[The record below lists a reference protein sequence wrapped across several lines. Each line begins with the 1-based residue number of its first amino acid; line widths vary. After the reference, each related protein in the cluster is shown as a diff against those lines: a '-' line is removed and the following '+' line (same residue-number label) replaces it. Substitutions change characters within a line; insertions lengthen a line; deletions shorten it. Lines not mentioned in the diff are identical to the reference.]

1 MGERMAKVESLK
13 DIIEFNSSFKTA
25 VNLYLSLNKPEKVLG
40 YIPTKSSVNFLG
52 DYLSAVIENKE
63 QATLLVGPYGKGK
76 SHLLLVLLAALSM
89 ERKDENSQVIA
100 KLIQN
105 VSKVDE
111 VGKRVSSYIE
121 TIWNRNRF
129 LPVLIT
135 DTTGDLNQA
144 FLYGL
149 NDALK
154 RDGLVDLVPNTY
166 YSIALERI
174 EDWEFNYP
182 TTYSAFEKEISAN
195 GMNMSGLKAD
205 LKLYSKEALEVFRA
219 TYPKVTAGS
228 EFNPMAVSDV
238 LPLYKSTSEKLVEE
252 YGYSGIYIVF
262 DEFSKFIESQNGVS
276 SGANMKLLQD
286 ICELA
291 TDSHNAKVF
300 FTMVAHKSIK
310 EYGKYLSQEIINSF
324 TGIEGRIIE
333 KYFVTSSKNNYEL
346 IKNAIVKDEKKL
358 EDIPHFE
365 KYLGEDK
372 MRSYWSLPAFKS
384 NFLENE
390 FRNIIFRGCYPLNPI
405 AAYLLLNIS
414 EKVAQNERTLFT
426 FISNDEPHSMARFV
440 AEHTETMGW
449 NIGVDLIYDYFSS
462 LFKKEVSNE
471 YVHNIWLSAEYAIDR
486 CETNEQKQV
495 IKALAI
501 VLIVNKEDEIP
512 ATSKYLKLCVDVED
526 AEQVIEEL
534 KRKGFIYKKNS
545 TDTYLFKTRAGSELK
560 AEIRRQREIKGE
572 NVNYAKALLDVSG
585 NYYVV
590 PRKYNTEKSMTRYF
604 TNEYMHVDDFLNI
617 SSASALVGEDTL
629 DGKVIT
635 LYSFTGIKQ
644 EQVNRHLLDLGDKRL
659 VIVCPKK
666 GLKLQKQLKDYE
678 IIRELRDNIAF
689 TNSNEILKK
698 ELPIL
703 LDDLSAEL
711 EKALKSVYED
721 DSDTRVLF
729 IDDEKVKNAKAG
741 NEEAAVNECCYNL
754 YPLAPEV
761 NNEMVNRA
769 VIGTAQTKKARLNII
784 QAILLH
790 TDTAEFYIGS
800 NQEATIYRSL
810 FTVTNVIEGET
821 KKTVKQILTVIN
833 EYVDS
838 CCDKKVS
845 LTNLVDRL
853 TSEPFGM
860 RSGLIPFYF
869 AYVLANRRED
879 IIVYFSDKELQVTAD
894 IVVNMCEQ
902 PSDYSVYVSKEDL
915 QKEKYIAEL
924 NALFQVE
931 DNRNLSANRI
941 KDIIICMQRWFRAL
955 PQASRNLI
963 NVEQYVDDEST
974 VKAIK
979 SVKKAMQKV
988 EFNPFEILF
997 VDFPKAF
1004 GTESLEETF
1013 RVIDECKTYF
1023 DDYFT
1028 WIEEQAVSVIYK
1040 EWDSKRKQDLYH
1052 TLKEWYGKQSKRSK
1066 QGLYNGRT
1074 TNFMSCL
1081 ELLDVY
1087 SNQDVAGKVVK
1098 AVTDVYMENWYAGS
1112 LEEFAEEISI
1122 VKADIEAI
1130 GDEAANGEYEL
1141 SFMGRDGETISKLY
1155 SHADEST
1162 GSVLRNILED
1172 TLGEYDDLSVNDR
1185 VSILLEMIEKIIK

>member
-1 MGERMAKVESLK
+1 MAKLDSLK
-13 DIIEFNSSFKTA
+13 EIIEFNGNFKTA
-25 VNLYLSLNKPEKVLG
+25 VNLYLSLNKSEKVLG

-52 DYLSAVIENKE
+52 DYLNAVIENKE

-89 ERKDENSQVIA
+89 ERTEENDRVIS

-105 VSKVDE
+105 ISEVDE

-121 TIWNRNRF
+121 TIWNRKRF

-154 RDGLVDLVPNTY
+154 RDGLVGLVPDTY
-166 YSIALERI
+166 YSIALDRM
-174 EDWEFNYP
+174 EDWEYNYP
-182 TTYSAFEKEISAN
+182 STYSFFEQEISKV
-195 GMNMSGLKAD
+195 GMSMSGLKTD
-205 LKLYSKEALEVFRA
+205 LKLYSKQALDVFKSI
-219 TYPKVTAGS
+219 YPKVTAGS
-228 EFNPMAVSDV
+228 EFNPMTVSDV
-238 LPLYKSTSEKLVEE
+238 LPLYKSTSEKIVEE
-252 YGYSGIYIVF
+252 YEYSGIYIVF
-262 DEFSKFIESQNGVS
+262 DEFSKFIESQDGVS
-276 SGANMKLLQD
+276 SGANMKLIQD

-291 TDSHNAKVF
+291 TDSQNAKVF

-346 IKNAIVKDEKKL
+346 IKNAIVKDESKL
-358 EDIPHFE
+358 EDIPYYE
-365 KYLGEDK
+365 KYLGEDR
-372 MRSYWSLPAFKS
+372 MRTYWALPAFKS

-390 FRNIIFRGCYPLNPI
+390 FRNIIFKGCYPLNPI

-426 FISNDEPHSMARFV
+426 FISNNETHSMARFV
-440 AEHTETMGW
+440 SEHTADMGW
-449 NIGVDLIYDYFSS
+449 SIGVDLIYDYFSP
-462 LFKKEVSNE
+462 LFKKEVANE
-471 YVHNIWLSAEYAIDR
+471 YIHNIWLSAEYAIDR
-486 CETNEQKQV
+486 CKTEEQKKI

-501 VLIVNKEDEIP
+501 VLIVHKEDELP
-512 ATSKYLKLCVDVED
+512 ATSQYLKLCVDVED
-526 AEQVIEEL
+526 VEQIIEEL
-534 KRKGFIYKKNS
+534 KNKDFIYKKNS

-560 AEIRRQREIKGE
+560 AEIKRQRELKGD

-585 NYYVV
+585 KYYVV

-604 TNEYMHVDDFLNI
+604 TNEFMHVDDFLNI
-617 SSASALVGEDTL
+617 GSASALVGKDTL

-635 LYSFTGIKQ
+635 LFSFTGIKQ
-644 EQVNRHLLDLGDKRL
+644 EQVNKHLLDLADKRL

-666 GLKLQKQLKDYE
+666 GLKAQKQLKDYE
-678 IIRELRDNIAF
+678 IIRELKDNVSF
-689 TNSNEILKK
+689 TNNNDILKR

-703 LDDLSAEL
+703 LDDLSTEL
-711 EKALKSVYED
+711 ELMMKAVYED
-721 DSDTRVLF
+721 DVDTRVLF
-729 IDDEKVKNAKAG
+729 WVNGKVKNSKAG
-741 NEEAAVNECCYNL
+741 NEEVAVNECCYNL
-754 YPLAPEV
+754 YPSVPEV

-769 VIGTAQTKKARLNII
+769 VIGTTQTKKARLNII
-784 QAILLH
+784 QAILSH
-790 TDTAEFYIGS
+790 TDTPEFYMGS

-810 FTVTNVIEGET
+810 FTVTNVVGGEI
-821 KKTVKQILTVIN
+821 KETVRQILDVIN
-833 EYVDS
+833 RYVDS
-838 CCDKKVS
+838 CCDQKVS
-845 LTNLVDRL
+845 LTKLVNRL

-879 IIVYFSDKELQVTAD
+879 IIVYFSNKELQITAD

-902 PSDYSVYVSKEDL
+902 PEDYSVYVSKEDL

-924 NALFQVE
+924 NTLFQVE

-941 KDIIICMQRWFRAL
+941 KDIVICMQRWFRAL
-955 PQASRNLI
+955 PQVSRNLV
-963 NVEQYVDDEST
+963 NVEQYINDDCI
-974 VKAIK
+974 VGAIK
-979 SVKKAMQKV
+979 FIKRAMQQV
-988 EFNPFEILF
+988 EYNPFEILF
-997 VDFPKAF
+997 VDFPEAF
-1004 GTESLEETF
+1004 GANSLEETF
-1013 RVIDECKTYF
+1013 EVLDECKTYF
-1023 DDYFT
+1023 DDYFA
-1028 WIEEQAVSVIYK
+1028 WIEEQAVNAIYE
-1040 EWDSKRKQDLYH
+1040 EWDPKRRQDLYH
-1052 TLKEWYGKQSKRSK
+1052 TLKEWYVKQSKRSK

-1087 SNQDVAGKVVK
+1087 SNEDVAGKVVK
-1098 AVTDVYMENWYAGS
+1098 AITDVYMENWYTGS
-1112 LEEFAEEISI
+1112 FEEFVEEIGS

-1130 GDEAANGEYEL
+1130 RDEASIGELELAFIGRNGEQ
-1141 SFMGRDGETISKLY
+1141 ISKLY
-1155 SHADEST
+1155 SYADEST
-1162 GSVLRNILED
+1162 GSVLRNIIED
-1172 TLGEYDDLSVNDR
+1172 TLDEYDDLSVNDR
-1185 VSILLEMIEKIIK
+1185 VAILLEMIEKIIK